1 MMTTWKWRA
10 GVGVAVIFLTGG
22 ILFVARGRITKIQSF
37 DDCVG
42 AGNVVSRTYPLQCS
56 ADGKV
61 FIKEGSDPVQVAVKN
76 VVVNFGAVMSLVS
89 TSAPKKI
96 AAQAIKDNYAHLI
109 SPTLLANWMN
119 DPAEAPGRQ
128 ISSPWPDHIEIASVI
143 PIGTTTYAV
152 AGNVVEITSDNIAH
166 GGIADQ
172 YAVTTTVAIVSGNWV
187 ITKWESA
194 R

>member
-1 MMTTWKWRA
+1 MMN
-10 GVGVAVIFLTGG
+10 
-22 ILFVARGRITKIQSF
+22 IQNF

-42 AGNVVSRTYPLQCS
+42 AGNAVSQTYPLQCI
-56 ADGKV
+56 ANGEV
-61 FIKEGSDPVQVAVKN
+61 FIKEGSDPVEVAVKN
-76 VVVNFGAVMSLVS
+76 VVVSFGAVMSLVS

-96 AAQAIKDNYAHLI
+96 AAQAIKDNYAHLV

-119 DPAEAPGRQ
+119 NPAKAPGRK
-128 ISSPWPDHIEIASVI
+128 ISSPWPDHIAITSI
-143 PIGTTTYAV
+143 MHISTTTYAMT
-152 AGNVVEITSDNIAH
+152 GNVIEITSDNVAH

-187 ITKWESA
+187 ITKWEST